1 MAIKTVIIAL
11 FLFLSLF
18 CFFASALGTFRMSD
32 FYSKLHAAGICGS
45 SGLIFCFLGFL
56 LYEGLNLTSVKM
68 FLVFLFVFL
77 TSPMGTHIITKVAF
91 KENQHKNNV
100 KEAS

>member
-1 MAIKTVIIAL
+1 MTIRIVFTVI
-11 FLFLSLF
+11 FLLLSLF
-18 CFFASALGTFRMSD
+18 CFLASALGTLRMKD

-45 SGLIFCFLGFL
+45 AGIIFCFLGLFV
-56 LYEGLNLTSVKM
+56 YEGLNLTTIKM

-77 TSPMGTHIITKVAF
+77 TSPIGTHIITKVAF
-91 KENQHKNNV
+91 KENQNIIDV